1 MLLIDD
7 VKYELWIP
15 PSEDALEQM
24 IKEHAQDI
32 FGEEAEFFN
41 KQRLESELGKGS
53 VPDGFVVIFGPSSRW
68 YIVEVELSV
77 HDVHKHIVEQ
87 HSRFIMG
94 IRSSETKNK
103 IVKAIYNEIDKDA
116 SRKQKLKKAIEPDEI
131 YRFLHE
137 VISKPPV
144 LTIIVEKPIQGLD
157 ETLKAL
163 SRDTISDIKVV
174 EFQTFVQ
181 KNVGLGA
188 HVHLFE
194 PLYPV
199 VTPKPTI
206 VLEQTKSSPA
216 TTKIAVQGSLE
227 IIVKPACIRFHLFFI
242 PKHSR
247 RFFPGY
253 RVPFKLETDVMEI
266 ETYVTSARAG
276 TQVGDPDAGAYIQA
290 NLAEWY
296 RRHPEIKVGDRVIL
310 ELIEPMKR
318 YRLKKA

>member
-1 MLLIDD
+1 MLLIDG
-7 VKYELWIP
+7 VKYEVWAP
-15 PSEDALEQM
+15 PSEDEFER
-24 IKEHAQDI
+24 IVKEHARDI
-32 FGEEAEFFN
+32 FGEQSEYFG
-41 KQRLESELGKGS
+41 KQKMESKLGKGS
-53 VPDGFVVIFGPSSRW
+53 VPDGFVIMFGESPCW
-68 YIVEVELSV
+68 HIVEVELSS
-77 HDVHKHIVEQ
+77 HDLHRHIVEQ
-87 HSRFIMG
+87 ASRFIIG
-94 IRSSETKNK
+94 IKNPQTQRK
-103 IVKAIYNEIDKDA
+103 IVDAIYEEIKKDDFLERKVRKA
-116 SRKQKLKKAIEPDEI
+116 SGKADICKLLTD
-131 YRFLHE
+131 L
-137 VISKPPV
+137 ISKPPV
-144 LTIIVEKPIQGLD
+144 LTIIIEKRTEELN
-157 ETLKAL
+157 EAL
-163 SRDTISDIKVV
+163 SALAHPQIKVV
-174 EFQTFVQ
+174 ELQTFVREG
-181 KNVGLGA
+181 VGLGA

-199 VTPKPTI
+199 VTPKSTI
-206 VLEQTKSSPA
+206 VSEQTKSSPA
-216 TTKIAVQGSLE
+216 TTKIVAQDSLE